1 MAAVIN
7 KYSMKKSILIWFLLF
22 LISSGYAQTLTV
34 LDEKTGQP
42 VQLASVVC
50 QNPHAFVLTN
60 ALGQADIAIFTGG
73 EQIEIRMVGYK
84 TYITSYSDL
93 ETKSF
98 NIVLTPSIISMG
110 EVVISATRWNQ
121 NVARIP
127 TRIATISNADIH
139 LQNSQTTADMLG
151 SSGQVFIQKSQGG
164 GGSPMIRGF
173 ATNRLLISV
182 DGVRMNTAI
191 FRGGNL
197 QNVISVDPFST
208 ESAEV
213 LFGPGS
219 IMYGSDAIAGVM
231 NFTTLTPQLSFNGEP
246 LTTGKADSRF
256 SSANQE
262 KTMHFDVNVGWKKWA
277 YVASF
282 SQFNFGDLRMGAHGP
297 DEYLRPSYVQR
308 LDSMDVVFTNGD
320 PLIQKPTAYSQ
331 INMMQKIRFQPNK
344 KWNLIYNFQ
353 YSTSSNYARYDRHIR
368 YEDGLPRSAE
378 WEYGPQEWV
387 FNSLRITHTSKN
399 AAYDQMNLNL
409 GYQFFE
415 ESRID
420 RDFNDPIRRT
430 RLENVAALSLN
441 LDFNKSIGKRHELFY
456 GAEVIYNDVRSYG
469 RDEDLVS
476 GSIQNG
482 PARYPKSIW
491 ASAAVY
497 LTHQFNLN
505 EKMTLHTGMRYS
517 QFMLEA
523 EFDTTFY
530 PFPYTKANLNDGA
543 LTGSVGFVYN
553 PSEKWNLRANL
564 ATGFR
569 SPNVDDMGKV
579 FDSEPGM
586 VIIPNPALR
595 AEYVY
600 NGEVGITKIFGER
613 VKFDVTGFYTYLQNA
628 LVRRNFQLNGM
639 DSITYNGELS
649 QVQAI
654 QNAAFA
660 TVYGFQTG
668 LEVKLKSGF
677 AIMTRFNY
685 QLGIEELEDGTTSPL
700 RHAAPYFGVAHLSY
714 TRSKLKLDLYTMFSG
729 EVAYEN
735 MPAEEI
741 GKAYLYAQ
749 DENGNPYSPAW
760 ATLNFKMVYQFTN
773 HLSLSGGIENAL
785 DLRYRPYSSGLV
797 ASGRNFIISLRA
809 NF

>member
-1 MAAVIN
+1 
-7 KYSMKKSILIWFLLF
+7 MKKSILFWFLLF
-22 LISSGYAQTLTV
+22 LMSSGQTQTLTV
-34 LDEKTGQP
+34 VDEKTGLP

-60 ALGQADIAIFTGG
+60 VLGQADIAIFKGG
-73 EQIEIRMVGYK
+73 QQIEIRMVGYK
-84 TYITSYSDL
+84 TYIASYTEL

-98 NIVLTPSIISMG
+98 NVVLTPSIISMG

-127 TRIATISNADIH
+127 TRIATISTADIH

-208 ESAEV
+208 ESAEI

-231 NFTTLTPQLSFNGEP
+231 NFTTLTPQLSFNSEP
-246 LTTGKADSRF
+246 LITGKADTRF

-262 KTMHFDVNVGWKKWA
+262 KTMHFDINVGWKKWA

-282 SQFNFGDLRMGAHGP
+282 SQFNFGDLRMGANGP

-308 LDSMDVVFTNGD
+308 IDSTDVVFTNND
-320 PLIQKPTAYSQ
+320 PLVQKPTAYSQ
-331 INMMQKIRFQPNK
+331 INLMQKIRFQPNK

-368 YEDGLPRSAE
+368 YKNGLPRSAE
-378 WEYGPQEWV
+378 WEYGPQEWA

-441 LDFNKSIGKRHELFY
+441 LDFNKSIRKRHELFY
-456 GAEVIYNDVRSYG
+456 GAEVIHNDVRSYG
-469 RDEDLVS
+469 WDQNITN

-482 PARYPKSIW
+482 PTRYPKSTW
-491 ASAAVY
+491 ACAAIY

-505 EKMTLHTGMRYS
+505 EKMTMHTGMRYS
-517 QFMLEA
+517 EFMLDA
-523 EFDTTFY
+523 SFDTTYY
-530 PFPYTKANLNDGA
+530 PFPFTTANLNDGA
-543 LTGSVGFVYN
+543 LTGSIGFVYN
-553 PSEKWNLRANL
+553 PSEKWNLRANV

-579 FDSEPGM
+579 FDSEPGI
-586 VIIPNPALR
+586 VIIPNPNLS

-600 NGEVGITKIFGER
+600 NGEIGVTKIFGER

-668 LEVKLKSGF
+668 LEIKLKSGF
-677 AIMTRFNY
+677 AFMTRFNY
-685 QLGIEELEDGTTSPL
+685 QVGIEELEDGTTSPL
-700 RHAAPYFGVAHLSY
+700 RHAAPYFGVAHFTY
-714 TRSKLKLDLYTMFSG
+714 TKSKLKLDLYTMFSG
-729 EVAYEN
+729 EVAYEK
-735 MPAEEI
+735 MPDEEI
-741 GKAYLYAQ
+741 GKAYLYTQ
-749 DENGNPYSPAW
+749 DGNGNPYSPAW
-760 ATLNFKMVYQFTN
+760 ATLNFKMLYQFTN
-773 HLSLSGGIENAL
+773 HLSLSGGIENVL

-797 ASGRNFIISLRA
+797 APGRNFIISMRA